1 MLCRSDLYFFIL
13 QNSLL
18 VKYFYKYLVQD
29 MILSEISMIEIR
41 IKITSGKSKT
51 DFPRHTGRIQ
61 LDRRI
66 VFHN

>member
-1 MLCRSDLYFFIL
+1 MLCRSI
-13 QNSLL
+13 
-18 VKYFYKYLVQD
+18 QD
-29 MILSEISMIEIR
+29 MIRSEISMIEIR
-41 IKITSGKSKT
+41 IEITSEKSKT